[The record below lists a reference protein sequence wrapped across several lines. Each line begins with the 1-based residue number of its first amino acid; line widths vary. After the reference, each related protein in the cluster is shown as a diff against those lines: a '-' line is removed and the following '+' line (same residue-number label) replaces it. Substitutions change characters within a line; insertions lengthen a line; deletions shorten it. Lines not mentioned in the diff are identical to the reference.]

1 MHAKYV
7 RYSYEL
13 VLIVLKVSYVWRGHI
28 KCTSAFYNPIF
39 PVASQTS
46 RISSA
51 PSVRVLSL
59 PRRALTRATASHR
72 GRRRSP
78 GWNRRRSAAGASTT
92 RCPRG
97 RPPWHGR
104 TAALMAR
111 FFARSACSREQR
123 RAAEAAAEA
132 AEAAAVPR
140 AGTAVEAQPAHP
152 RLHALVEGL
161 LGTPDSRLDGALL
174 CTLCAR
180 RRPPRAFQMQASGRT
195 ATRAREARALTF
207 SSLVDACGR
216 ALVGFAVRQPQA
228 TAVLPLVAPW
238 ALRIIARTVVIVRPS
253 SLFRAC
259 LGTLAHELLESRP
272 ASVAAVWAGV
282 SGRRGRSRRLGHD
295 WGGFSDRI
303 GGRRPEE
310 RVLFGHWSA
319 YRARRGEG
327 RFQPRNGLTPTSA
340 GRTIFVR
347 GASRPPGG
355 P

>member
-1 MHAKYV
+1 MPSWK
-7 RYSYEL
+7 
-13 VLIVLKVSYVWRGHI
+13 
-28 KCTSAFYNPIF
+28 
-39 PVASQTS
+39 ASLA
-46 RISSA
+46 R
-51 PSVRVLSL
+51 
-59 PRRALTRATASHR
+59 
-72 GRRRSP
+72 
-78 GWNRRRSAAGASTT
+78 
-92 RCPRG
+92 
-97 RPPWHGR
+97 R

-111 FFARSACSREQR
+111 FFARSAHDDDRHEHFRCRQ
-123 RAAEAAAEA
+123 AAA
-132 AEAAAVPR
+132 
-140 AGTAVEAQPAHP
+140 
-152 RLHALVEGL
+152 
-161 LGTPDSRLDGALL
+161 
-174 CTLCAR
+174 
-180 RRPPRAFQMQASGRT
+180 RP
-195 ATRAREARALTF
+195 RAREARALTF

-327 RFQPRNGLTPTSA
+327 RFQPRNGLTPTPVPVPPRPSVNSSTQVLVRSRAYSIFPKAKSRSLRPRA
-340 GRTIFVR
+340 GLR
-347 GASRPPGG
+347 GVGV
-355 P
+355 

>member
-174 CTLCAR
+174 CTQSVL
-180 RRPPRAFQMQASGRT
+180 
-195 ATRAREARALTF
+195 TRA
-207 SSLVDACGR
+207 
-216 ALVGFAVRQPQA
+216 
-228 TAVLPLVAPW
+228 TA
-238 ALRIIARTVVIVRPS
+238 S
-253 SLFRAC
+253 
-259 LGTLAHELLESRP
+259 
-272 ASVAAVWAGV
+272 
-282 SGRRGRSRRLGHD
+282 RRGRRR
-295 WGGFSDRI
+295 
-303 GGRRPEE
+303 GRRRSPG
-310 RVLFGHWSA
+310 RNRRRSA
-319 YRARRGEG
+319 A
-327 RFQPRNGLTPTSA
+327 
-340 GRTIFVR
+340 
-347 GASRPPGG
+347 GASTTPCPRGRPPWHAGQ
-355 P
+355 PP